1 MASLTWPVSTVHT
14 LSRLI
19 FWEAPTRFGEEDS
32 LQASMSF
39 FRMNRHSRKVVK
51 NGWCEMMHSEVSDW
65 LRSFVLFREA
75 RGDGE

>member
-1 MASLTWPVSTVHT
+1 
-14 LSRLI
+14 
-19 FWEAPTRFGEEDS
+19 
-32 LQASMSF
+32 
-39 FRMNRHSRKVVK
+39 MNRHSRKVVK